1 MQEKRETGR
10 RPVESFLPMKK
21 RGYRQFVEV
30 GNRET
35 GKVAGHLMDF
45 SLAGVRIMSDKE
57 FAESVL
63 YLLRADFPTS
73 KSESAI
79 VTFDA
84 TCVWCQQREEDDLYE
99 AGFVFQHISEENLA
113 VLRLLLAQQTEK
125 PTRQ

>member
-1 MQEKRETGR
+1 MQEKRGTDR
-10 RPVESFLPMKK
+10 RPIESFLPMKK

-30 GNRET
+30 GN
-35 GKVAGHLMDF
+35 
-45 SLAGVRIMSDKE
+45 RIMSDKE

-84 TCVWCQQREEDDLYE
+84 TCVWCRQREEDDLYE
-99 AGFVFQHISEENLA
+99 AGFLFQQISEKDLA
-113 VLRLLLAQQTEK
+113 VLRLLLAQQIEK

>member
-1 MQEKRETGR
+1 MQEKRGATR
-10 RPVESFLPMKK
+10 RPVETYLPMKK

-35 GKVAGHLMDF
+35 GKIIGHLLDF

-57 FAESVL
+57 FSESVL

-84 TCVWCQQREEDDLYE
+84 TCVWCRQREEDDLYE
-99 AGFVFQHISEENLA
+99 AGFVFQRISEEDLA
-113 VLRLLLAQQTEK
+113 VLRLLLAQHSE
-125 PTRQ
+125 PSARQ